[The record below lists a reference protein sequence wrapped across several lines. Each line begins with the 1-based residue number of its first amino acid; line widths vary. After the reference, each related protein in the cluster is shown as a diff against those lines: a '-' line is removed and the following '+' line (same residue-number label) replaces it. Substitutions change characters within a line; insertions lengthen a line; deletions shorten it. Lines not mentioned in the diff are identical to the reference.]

1 MTLVEQPHAPLGC
14 GAKTR
19 SGAPCKTPPV
29 RGRTRCRMHGGTSP
43 GAPKGNRYA
52 WKHGLRSAAADEER
66 RRFRKL
72 LKSLKEGLDEIR

>member
-1 MTLVEQPHAPLGC
+1 MNIVDQPHAPHRC

-19 SGAPCKTPPV
+19 SGTRCKTPPV

-52 WKHGLRSAAADEER
+52 WKHGQRSAAVIEER
-66 RRFRKL
+66 RRFREL
-72 LKSLKEGLDEIR
+72 LKSLKEGLDETP